1 MRERHSKKKQRLD
14 RSMLIFVLK
23 GLYKLKGQMVG
34 KIWLVFA
41 GWARVIDRFD

>member
-1 MRERHSKKKQRLD
+1 LGWKYSLQ
-14 RSMLIFVLK
+14 FVSK

-34 KIWLVFA
+34 KIWAALA